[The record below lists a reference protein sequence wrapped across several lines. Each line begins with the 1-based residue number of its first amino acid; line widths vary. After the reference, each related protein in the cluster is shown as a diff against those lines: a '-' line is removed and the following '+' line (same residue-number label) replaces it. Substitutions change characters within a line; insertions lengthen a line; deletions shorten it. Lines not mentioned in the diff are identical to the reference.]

1 MINKYYYLIP
11 FFIYFFSYLL
21 LFSRQKN
28 LYRAFI
34 VLIYFGF
41 VIQSFILLLLINRY
55 NIYHGI
61 SIASIIFFN
70 SWILML
76 VIIVFSLL
84 YKAKYVLIYVSPL
97 AYLTL
102 FISYFASG
110 ADLKTVLMV
119 NSSLLITHIILILI
133 GDSLFALAF
142 MISLLYIFQ
151 ERRVKLKKN
160 LKIFDKNREGYKK
173 GYKKYGWDEVFY
185 LGKGY
190 NLELLDNMNYQCLKI
205 GFPTLTAGLAIG
217 IYLSS
222 SLFGS
227 MMTVKPIEVISLITW
242 LIYAILLHE
251 RIAKGLRGKKAA
263 IFSIAGFLMIVST
276 LTLSL
281 YLFPQIHGF
290 LH

>member
-28 LYRAFI
+28 LYRTFI
-34 VLIYFGF
+34 VLIYSGF
-41 VIQSFILLLLINRY
+41 IIQSFILLLLINRY
-55 NIYHGI
+55 SIYHGI

-76 VIIVFSLL
+76 VIIIFSLL

-102 FISYFASG
+102 FISYFAPA
-110 ADLKTVLMV
+110 ADFRTALMV
-119 NSSLLITHIILILI
+119 NSSLLVTHILLILL

-142 MISLLYIFQ
+142 MISLIYIFQ

-160 LKIFDKNREGYKK
+160 LKIFDKNREGDKK

-217 IYLSS
+217 IYLSN

-227 MMTVKPIEVISLITW
+227 MTTVKPIEVISLITW

-251 RIAKGLRGKKAA
+251 RISRGLRGKRAA

-276 LTLSL
+276 LALSL